1 MKCHYVYD
9 EVSRQ
14 KILISCC
21 YGTMHSD
28 DIRDCDCSD
37 DEFNYSKFEKEL
49 YNKRV
54 KELKDELK
62 SMDYLY
68 KEVQRLNKRV
78 EYWHKKYL
86 TLKNKVS
93 EQQK

>member
-49 YNKRV
+49 
-54 KELKDELK
+54 KDKLK
-62 SMDYLY
+62 SMKYLY

-78 EYWHKKYL
+78 EHWHKKYL

-93 EQQK
+93 E

>member
-1 MKCHYVYD
+1 
-9 EVSRQ
+9 
-14 KILISCC
+14 
-21 YGTMHSD
+21 MHSD

-54 KELKDELK
+54 KELKDKLK

-78 EYWHKKYL
+78 EHWHKKYL

-93 EQQK
+93 E

>member
-1 MKCHYVYD
+1 MTDY
-9 EVSRQ
+9 E
-14 KILISCC
+14 
-21 YGTMHSD
+21 
-28 DIRDCDCSD
+28 
-37 DEFNYSKFEKEL
+37 EFLVPIEIA
-49 YNKRV
+49 
-54 KELKDELK
+54 KELKDKLK

-93 EQQK
+93 E

>member
-1 MKCHYVYD
+1 MKCYYVYD

-54 KELKDELK
+54 EH
-62 SMDYLY
+62 
-68 KEVQRLNKRV
+68 
-78 EYWHKKYL
+78 WHKKYL

-93 EQQK
+93 EEQK

>member
-28 DIRDCDCSD
+28 DIRDCD
-37 DEFNYSKFEKEL
+37 YSKFEKEL

-54 KELKDELK
+54 KELKDKLK
-62 SMDYLY
+62 SMEYLY

-78 EYWHKKYL
+78 EHWHKKYL

-93 EQQK
+93 EEQK